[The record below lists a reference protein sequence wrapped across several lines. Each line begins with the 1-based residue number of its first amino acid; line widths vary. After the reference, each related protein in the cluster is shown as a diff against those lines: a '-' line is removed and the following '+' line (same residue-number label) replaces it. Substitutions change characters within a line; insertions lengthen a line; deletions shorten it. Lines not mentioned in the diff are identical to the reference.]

1 MGEDGKER
9 SGEKSSKSRMIFEE
23 FEFRGI
29 CHLISVWE

>member
-23 FEFRGI
+23 FRGI